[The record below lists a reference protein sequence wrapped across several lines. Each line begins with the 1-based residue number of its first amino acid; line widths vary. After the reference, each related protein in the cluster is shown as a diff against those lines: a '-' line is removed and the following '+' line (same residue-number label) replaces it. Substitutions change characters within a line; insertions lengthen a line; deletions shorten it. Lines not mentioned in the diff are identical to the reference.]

1 MKSKRTALGRSLL
14 RQQMGFDLSGSIAV
28 TRHGE
33 SIGWLMP
40 LGGAW
45 AISFY
50 FTGFYG
56 DGFPSPNACLREIAR
71 ELKRRKKAAACTD
84 AMVARRKKAA
94 A

>member
-1 MKSKRTALGRSLL
+1 MSKRTALGRSLL

-33 SIGWLMP
+33 SIGWLTP
-40 LGGAW
+40 IEGDW

-56 DGFPSPNACLREIAR
+56 DGFASPAACLRGIAR

-84 AMVARRKKAA
+84 AMVAARREASA
-94 A
+94 